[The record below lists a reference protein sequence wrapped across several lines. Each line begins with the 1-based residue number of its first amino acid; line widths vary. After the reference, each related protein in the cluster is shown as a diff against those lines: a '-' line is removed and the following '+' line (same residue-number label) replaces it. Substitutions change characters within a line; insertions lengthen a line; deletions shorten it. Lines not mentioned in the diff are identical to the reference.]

1 MIKQSKFKD
10 NQVNVILNDIVTV
23 LERHQATTDLSLIV
37 LGNMVTHL
45 LNNNVGKQQRKVLAQ
60 AFSDALTQSIA
71 MEK

>member
-37 LGNMVTHL
+37 LGNMVTRL